1 VLLVAGGVGA
11 TFALPIYRDLRRRG
25 GRGVSM
31 VWAVRRREE
40 AGGLVEEGEGVQV
53 FVTGREGGR
62 GLGDGEGEE
71 GGIELEER
79 VGLLGGAEEGVGGD
93 DAAVG
98 SEGEGHNYQMGR
110 PDLCITVDEMF
121 KSAEEGKIA
130 VLVCGPVGMGRSLRK
145 EVGRWIEQGR
155 EVFWHK
161 EEFGW

>member
-1 VLLVAGGVGA
+1 MAGGVGA
-11 TFALPIYRDLRRRG
+11 TFALPVYRDLRKRG
-25 GRGVSM
+25 GRGVGM

-53 FVTGREGGR
+53 FVTGREEGG

-79 VGLLGGAEEGVGGD
+79 VGLLSGTQEEVIEAD
-93 DAAVG
+93 SVEMERAQTIDF
-98 SEGEGHNYQMGR
+98 QKGR
-110 PDLCITVDEMF
+110 PDLCTIVDEVF
-121 KSAEEGKIA
+121 KGGEEGRIA

-145 EVGRWIEQGR
+145 EVGRWVEQGR